1 MQQSLGNDTGF
12 ILKISVISNGQDKNA
27 SVIYSGTGPGQIST
41 DSVRSERDSVHGLK
55 ECQLY

>member
-27 SVIYSGTGPGQIST
+27 SVIYSGTGPGQIPQTACVLSEIQFT
-41 DSVRSERDSVHGLK
+41 D
-55 ECQLY
+55 